1 MKINRFMSHI
11 DSMARQNRF
20 EARIFGPRMEDA
32 QGLKNVSTGIRGMR
46 VSKATIPGRKITT
59 ESYSEIPGGP
69 KRKYLQAIE
78 YDQEVTLTFITDNTL
93 EDRQMIETWMESMYD
108 WAYGVKYLYDTD
120 AAMGGY
126 TGTVVLTQLDRG
138 DLPIYEVE
146 LIQAFPETLT
156 GFSLDTSSSAIQTFD
171 VTFGYHHWTSSFENS
186 PSNSILGELFR
197 KAGRK
202 LKSKVKQKVED
213 KVFKER
219 GSLASKL
226 GID

>member
-1 MKINRFMSHI
+1 MKINRFMHHI

-20 EARIFGPRMEDA
+20 EAQIFGPRMGGD
-32 QGLKNVSTGIRGMR
+32 QPVRLRGMR

-120 AAMGGY
+120 AGAGGY
-126 TGTVVLTQLDRG
+126 TGTVILTQLDRS

-146 LIQAFPETLT
+146 LHQAFPETLS
-156 GFSLDTSSSAIQTFD
+156 GFSLDSSSSAIQTFD
-171 VTFGYHHWTSSFENS
+171 VTFGYRTWTSKYENE
-186 PSNSILGELFR
+186 PENTILGALFK

-202 LKSKVKQKVED
+202 LRSKATRKVED
-213 KVFKER
+213 KLFKER
-219 GSLASKL
+219 GSLASKIGL
-226 GID
+226 D